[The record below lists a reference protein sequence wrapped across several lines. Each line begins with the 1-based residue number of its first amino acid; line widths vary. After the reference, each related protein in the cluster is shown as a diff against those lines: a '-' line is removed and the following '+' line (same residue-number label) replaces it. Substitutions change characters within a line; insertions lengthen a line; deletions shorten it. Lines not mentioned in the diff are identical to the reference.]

1 MNKYAEYKEAYKAII
16 KESAG
21 IKDFINKG
29 ILPAFSKSKAIE
41 AGTSKIDDLMAN
53 AKAKIYPKK
62 NIEGSIEQLLY
73 NKSDANYNAALIKAV
88 EEAKAKAMRNVG
100 IGVGGAAALGGAGYG
115 TYKALEPEETTT
127 DKIMNTLRNVFAQA
141 NSEYTES
148 LIKKAYAEELLK
160 NAGVANK
167 LFNAQDKTALIGAL
181 LGSGTGAA
189 ATATSNAINGND
201 ITDNLLRNTLI
212 GAGFGGG
219 AGGLAGSKVGKRLF
233 DGSSMVDDA
242 MGTQAADLPFL
253 GNIAKNSYANR
264 KLVASLLK
272 NAGAFDTGKKMLS
285 KYWGN
290 LSGSSAREA
299 ASQSD
304 DFFKKFIK
312 QPMGPVNPKNPAM
325 SDAAFKSFNRR
336 YNAMNRLARMKD
348 RDRDKTQLYTGLG
361 LGGLATVG
369 SAVSALTPEKTPQE
383 KVMDQLRSLVG

>member
-160 NAGVANK
+160 NAG
-167 LFNAQDKTALIGAL
+167 
-181 LGSGTGAA
+181 
-189 ATATSNAINGND
+189 
-201 ITDNLLRNTLI
+201 
-212 GAGFGGG
+212 
-219 AGGLAGSKVGKRLF
+219 
-233 DGSSMVDDA
+233 
-242 MGTQAADLPFL
+242 
-253 GNIAKNSYANR
+253 
-264 KLVASLLK
+264 
-272 NAGAFDTGKKMLS
+272 AFDTGKKMLS